1 VPDVVRV
8 RSVFTAAVVSLIAA
22 LLAAGASAGSR
33 ADVRWR
39 PFVKVP
45 GALDVVGPRADG
57 RLVVASNRGLF
68 LMRRSGALRPFARGT
83 TGYKPASGEAYVA
96 LAAARRLS
104 SAGCRFRQD
113 DLYALDP
120 VTAPGVIKIDRLG
133 RGRRFADLPAGSFL
147 SGIAFDHVGRFGS
160 RLLVSA
166 LVANKLTLHA
176 VDCRGRASVLL
187 RDGPRVEGGMAVAPA
202 TFGRFAGQ
210 LVAADENSGRIFA
223 FDRTGRAQLVAE
235 SGLAAGPDIGVES
248 VGFVPSTFRRRGA
261 AYMADFG
268 APGAPTVGTDS
279 LLTLSGA
286 DLLRAG
292 VRAGDMLVA
301 TEAGAVTI
309 VVRCGRRCS
318 VRRIATGPTMT
329 HGEGHITFL
338 AG

>member
-1 VPDVVRV
+1 VADMRV
-8 RSVFTAAVVSLIAA
+8 RSTRAAA
-22 LLAAGASAGSR
+22 LLGLAATLLAADSSAGTQ
-33 ADVRWR
+33 AEVRWR
-39 PFVKVP
+39 PLVKVP

-68 LMRRSGALRPFARGT
+68 LLRRGGTLTPFARGT
-83 TGYKPASGEAYVA
+83 AGYKPASGEAYIA
-96 LAAARRLS
+96 MARARRLS
-104 SAGCRFRQD
+104 SAGCRFRRD
-113 DLYALDP
+113 DVYALDP

-133 RGRRFADLPAGSFL
+133 RSRRFADLPAGSFL

-166 LVANKLTLHA
+166 LVANKLTLYA
-176 VDCRGRASVLL
+176 VDCRGRSSVVL
-187 RDGPRVEGGMAVAPA
+187 RDGPRIEGGMAVAPKS
-202 TFGRFAGQ
+202 FGRFGGQ
-210 LVAADENSGRIFA
+210 LVAVDENSGRIYA
-223 FDRTGRAQLVAE
+223 FDRRGRVQLLAE

-268 APGAPTVGTDS
+268 APGAPTTGTDS
-279 LLTLSGA
+279 LLTLRGA
-286 DLLRAG
+286 DLARAG
-292 VRAGDMLVA
+292 VRAGDMLAA

-309 VVRCGRRCS
+309 AVRCLRRCS

-329 HGEGHITFL
+329 HGEGHLTVV

>member
-1 VPDVVRV
+1 MRV
-8 RSVFTAAVVSLIAA
+8 RSTRAAA
-22 LLAAGASAGSR
+22 LLGLAATLLAADSSAGTQ
-33 ADVRWR
+33 AEVRWR
-39 PFVKVP
+39 PLVKVP

-68 LMRRSGALRPFARGT
+68 LLRRGGTLTPFARGT
-83 TGYKPASGEAYVA
+83 AGYKPASGEAYIA
-96 LAAARRLS
+96 MARARRLS
-104 SAGCRFRQD
+104 SAGCRFRRD
-113 DLYALDP
+113 DVYALDP

-133 RGRRFADLPAGSFL
+133 RSRRFADLPAGSFL

-166 LVANKLTLHA
+166 LVANKLTLYA
-176 VDCRGRASVLL
+176 VDCRGRSSVVL
-187 RDGPRVEGGMAVAPA
+187 RDGPRIEGGMAVAPKS
-202 TFGRFAGQ
+202 FGRFGGQ
-210 LVAADENSGRIFA
+210 LVAVDENSGRIYA
-223 FDRTGRAQLVAE
+223 FDRRGRVQLLAE

-268 APGAPTVGTDS
+268 APGAPTTGTDS
-279 LLTLSGA
+279 LLTLRGA
-286 DLLRAG
+286 DLARAG
-292 VRAGDMLVA
+292 VRAGDMLAA

-309 VVRCGRRCS
+309 AVRCLRRCS

-329 HGEGHITFL
+329 HGEGHLTVV

>member
-1 VPDVVRV
+1 MADMRV
-8 RSVFTAAVVSLIAA
+8 RSTRTAA
-22 LLAAGASAGSR
+22 LLGLAATLLAADSSAGTQ
-33 ADVRWR
+33 AEVRWR
-39 PFVKVP
+39 PLVKVP

-68 LMRRSGALRPFARGT
+68 LLRRGGTLTPFARGT
-83 TGYKPASGEAYVA
+83 AGYKPASGEAYIA
-96 LAAARRLS
+96 MARARRLS
-104 SAGCRFRQD
+104 SAGCRFRRD
-113 DLYALDP
+113 DVYALDP

-133 RGRRFADLPAGSFL
+133 RSRRFADLPAGSFL

-166 LVANKLTLHA
+166 LVANKLTLYA
-176 VDCRGRASVLL
+176 VDCRGRSSVVL
-187 RDGPRVEGGMAVAPA
+187 RDGPRIEGGMAVAPKS
-202 TFGRFAGQ
+202 FGRFGGQ
-210 LVAADENSGRIFA
+210 LVAVDENSGRIYA
-223 FDRTGRAQLVAE
+223 FDRRGRVQLLAE

-268 APGAPTVGTDS
+268 APGAPTTGTDS
-279 LLTLSGA
+279 LLTLRGA
-286 DLLRAG
+286 DLARAG
-292 VRAGDMLVA
+292 VRAGDMLAA

-309 VVRCGRRCS
+309 AVRCLRRCS

-329 HGEGHITFL
+329 HGEGHLTVV

>member
-1 VPDVVRV
+1 MRV
-8 RSVFTAAVVSLIAA
+8 RSTRTAA
-22 LLAAGASAGSR
+22 LLGLAATLLAADSSAGTQ
-33 ADVRWR
+33 AEVRWR
-39 PFVKVP
+39 PLVKVP

-68 LMRRSGALRPFARGT
+68 LLRRGGTLTPFARGT
-83 TGYKPASGEAYVA
+83 AGYKPASGEAYIA
-96 LAAARRLS
+96 MARARRLS
-104 SAGCRFRQD
+104 SAGCRFRRD
-113 DLYALDP
+113 DVYALDP

-133 RGRRFADLPAGSFL
+133 RSRRFADLPAGSFL

-166 LVANKLTLHA
+166 LVANKLTLYA
-176 VDCRGRASVLL
+176 VDCRGRSSVVL
-187 RDGPRVEGGMAVAPA
+187 RDGPRIEGGMAVAPKS
-202 TFGRFAGQ
+202 FGRFGGQ
-210 LVAADENSGRIFA
+210 LVAVDENSGRIYA
-223 FDRTGRAQLVAE
+223 FDRRGRVQLLAE

-268 APGAPTVGTDS
+268 APGAPTTGTDS
-279 LLTLSGA
+279 LLTLRGA
-286 DLLRAG
+286 DLARAG
-292 VRAGDMLVA
+292 VRAGDMLAA

-309 VVRCGRRCS
+309 AVRCLRRCS

-329 HGEGHITFL
+329 HGEGHLTVV

>member
-1 VPDVVRV
+1 MSAVVRM
-8 RSVFTAAVVSLIAA
+8 RSACTAAGVSLAAA
-22 LLAAGASAGSR
+22 LLAAGSSAGTR
-33 ADVRWR
+33 AEVRWR
-39 PFVKVP
+39 PLVKVP
-45 GALDVVGPRADG
+45 GALDVVGPRTDG

-68 LMRRSGALRPFARGT
+68 LLRRSGALTPFARGT
-83 TGYKPASGEAYVA
+83 AGYKPATGEAYVA
-96 LAAARRLS
+96 LARARRLS
-104 SAGCRFRQD
+104 SAGCRFRED
-113 DLYALDP
+113 DVYALDP

-133 RGRRFADLPAGSFL
+133 RSRRFADLPAGSFL
-147 SGIAFDHVGRFGS
+147 SGITFDHVGRFGS

-166 LVANKLTLHA
+166 LVANKLTLYA

-210 LVAADENSGRIFA
+210 LIAADENSGRIFA
-223 FDRTGRAQLVAE
+223 FDHRGRVQPLAE

-248 VGFVPSTFRRRGA
+248 VGFVPSAFRRRGA

-279 LLTLSGA
+279 LLTLRGA
-286 DLLRAG
+286 DLIRAG

-309 VVRCGRRCS
+309 AVRCLRRCT
-318 VRRIATGPTMT
+318 VRRIGQGRTMT
-329 HGEGHITFL
+329 HGEGHITVL